1 MSTRHNRQ
9 SFLGPNSEE
18 VIRNGKV
25 FVAGLCGGGGHV
37 AQQLAH
43 IGFGHQ
49 VLCDFDTVDETNLN
63 RMVGSCPADAENAR
77 PKVDVIE
84 ELVLKINPAVKVTK
98 LGGRWQDDPKELHDS
113 IAVVGCVDSFS
124 QRAELEAYARRYMVP
139 YIDVGM
145 DVTEVEGEHYITGQ
159 VLVSLPGRPCMHCMG
174 FLTAKALAEE
184 GRRYGDVGGRP
195 QVVWPN
201 GVLASAAVG
210 QLMRL
215 ITPWHTGSLNL
226 YLEYDGNQQTLMV
239 SNRTPYFPKV
249 CSHYPPSA
257 VGDPFW
263 GDSN

>member
-18 VIRNGKV
+18 VVRSSKV

-43 IGFGHQ
+43 VGIGHQ
-49 VLCDFDTVDETNLN
+49 AVCDFDTVDETNLN
-63 RMVGSCPADAENAR
+63 RMIGSCPADAEHAR
-77 PKVDVIE
+77 LKVDVIE
-84 ELVLKINPAVKVTK
+84 EMILKIDPTVKVTK
-98 LGGRWQDDPKELHDS
+98 LKGRWQEDPMELHNS
-113 IAVVGCVDSFS
+113 SAIVGCVDSFS
-124 QRAELEAYARRYMVP
+124 QRAELEAYARRYLIP
-139 YIDVGM
+139 YVDVGM
-145 DVTEVEGEHYITGQ
+145 DVTEIEGEYYITGQ

-174 FLTAKALAEE
+174 FLTPGVLAEE

-210 QLMRL
+210 QVVRL
-215 ITPWHTGSLNL
+215 LTPWHSVPPNL
-226 YLEYDGNQQTLMV
+226 YLEYDGNQQTLTV
-239 SNRTPYFPKV
+239 SNRTPFFPKT
-249 CSHYPPSA
+249 CPHYPLSA

-263 GDSN
+263 GNKT